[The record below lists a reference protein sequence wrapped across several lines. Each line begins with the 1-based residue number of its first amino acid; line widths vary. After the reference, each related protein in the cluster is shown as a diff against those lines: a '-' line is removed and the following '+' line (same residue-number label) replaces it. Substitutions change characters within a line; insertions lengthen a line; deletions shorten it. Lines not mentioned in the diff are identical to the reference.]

1 MKSRALTTF
10 VVLALVIGFSV
21 AAQAQVPGET
31 KAKLSTDLRFSDM
44 EVSGKYQYADEAL
57 ALVEDEK
64 GLDDLL
70 GLRSDFRDRLKRET
84 KRK

>member
-1 MKSRALTTF
+1 MTKQVVTT
-10 VVLALVIGFSV
+10 VIAIALVLGLSV
-21 AAQAQVPGET
+21 AAQAQEPGAA
-31 KAKLSTDLRFSDM
+31 KANLSTDLRFNEMD
-44 EVSGKYQYADEAL
+44 VKGKYQYADEAL

>member
-1 MKSRALTTF
+1 MKTIALIAFILTF
-10 VVLALVIGFSV
+10 GVAEIALG
-21 AAQAQVPGET
+21 QEGDQQKP
-31 KAKLSTDLRFSDM
+31 KLSTDLRFSAM
-44 EVSGKYQYADEAL
+44 EVTGKYQYADEAL

-70 GLRSDFRDRLKRET
+70 GIRSDFKDRLKRET